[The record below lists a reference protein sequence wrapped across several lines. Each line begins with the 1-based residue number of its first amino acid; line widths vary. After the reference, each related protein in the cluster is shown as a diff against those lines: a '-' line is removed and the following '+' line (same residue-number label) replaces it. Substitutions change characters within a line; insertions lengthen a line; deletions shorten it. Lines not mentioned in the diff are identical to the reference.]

1 MSKITVL
8 LILLVGAGFSD
19 NKTPGSLT
27 FYDYEAQAIDGLTI
41 NMEKYRGKKIL
52 IVNVAS
58 KCGFTDQYKDLQEL
72 HEKYKSDLVVVG
84 LPCNQFNNQEPGN
97 EEEISQFCQINY
109 GVTFLL
115 TEKIEVKGSNQHP
128 IYKWLT
134 DKNLNGVKSS
144 TVRWNFQKY
153 LLDPSGN
160 LIDYWYSTTNPL
172 SKKIIQH
179 IQ

>member
-1 MSKITVL
+1 MYLLKFL
-8 LILLVGAGFSD
+8 LIPITIIQLSMSVTNLNSIYDIKINNITGEPIELSDFKDKYLLF
-19 NKTPGSLT
+19 
-27 FYDYEAQAIDGLTI
+27 
-41 NMEKYRGKKIL
+41 
-52 IVNVAS
+52 VNVAS

-72 HEKYKSDLVVVG
+72 HEKYKDDLIIVG
-84 LPCNQFNNQEPGN
+84 LPCNQFGNQEPGN

-160 LIDYWYSTTNPL
+160 LIDYWYSITNPL
-172 SKKIIQH
+172 SKKIIKH

>member
-1 MSKITVL
+1 MSVNNLDSIYDIKINNITGEPIELSDFKDKYL
-8 LILLVGAGFSD
+8 LF
-19 NKTPGSLT
+19 
-27 FYDYEAQAIDGLTI
+27 
-41 NMEKYRGKKIL
+41 
-52 IVNVAS
+52 VNVAS

-72 HEKYKSDLVVVG
+72 HEKYKDDLIIIG
-84 LPCNQFNNQEPGN
+84 LPCNQFGNQEPGN

-115 TEKIEVKGSNQHP
+115 TEKIEVKGGNQHP

-160 LIDYWYSTTNPL
+160 LINYWYSTTNPL

>member
-1 MSKITVL
+1 MYLLKFL
-8 LILLVGAGFSD
+8 LIPITIIQLSMSVNNLDSIYDIKINNITGEPIELSDFKDKYLLF
-19 NKTPGSLT
+19 
-27 FYDYEAQAIDGLTI
+27 
-41 NMEKYRGKKIL
+41 
-52 IVNVAS
+52 VNVAS

-72 HEKYKSDLVVVG
+72 HEKYKDDLIIVG
-84 LPCNQFNNQEPGN
+84 LPCNQFGNQEPGN

-115 TEKIEVKGSNQHP
+115 TEKIEVKGGNQHP

-160 LIDYWYSTTNPL
+160 SNRLLVFYNKSFE
-172 SKKIIQH
+172 
-179 IQ
+179 

>member
-1 MSKITVL
+1 MYLLKFL
-8 LILLVGAGFSD
+8 LIPITIIQLSMSVNNLDSIYDIKINNITGEPIKLSDFKDKYLLF
-19 NKTPGSLT
+19 
-27 FYDYEAQAIDGLTI
+27 
-41 NMEKYRGKKIL
+41 
-52 IVNVAS
+52 VNVAS

-72 HEKYKSDLVVVG
+72 HEKYKDDLIIVG
-84 LPCNQFNNQEPGN
+84 LPCNQFGNQEPGN

-115 TEKIEVKGSNQHP
+115 TEKIEVKGGNQHP

>member
-1 MSKITVL
+1 MYLFKFL
-8 LILLVGAGFSD
+8 LIPITIIQLSMSANNLDSIYDIKINNITGEPIELSDFKDKYLLF
-19 NKTPGSLT
+19 
-27 FYDYEAQAIDGLTI
+27 
-41 NMEKYRGKKIL
+41 
-52 IVNVAS
+52 VNVAS

-72 HEKYKSDLVVVG
+72 HEKYKDDLIIVG
-84 LPCNQFNNQEPGN
+84 LPCNQFGNQEPGN

-115 TEKIEVKGSNQHP
+115 TEKIEVKGGNQHP

-160 LIDYWYSTTNPL
+160 LINYWYSTTNPL

>member
-1 MSKITVL
+1 MYLLKFL
-8 LILLVGAGFSD
+8 LIPITIIQLSMSINNLNSIYDIKINDISGEPIELSDFKDKYLLF
-19 NKTPGSLT
+19 
-27 FYDYEAQAIDGLTI
+27 
-41 NMEKYRGKKIL
+41 
-52 IVNVAS
+52 VNVAS

-72 HEKYKSDLVVVG
+72 HEKYKDNLVVFG
-84 LPCNQFNNQEPGN
+84 LPCNQFGNQEPGN

-128 IYKWLT
+128 VYKWLT

-160 LIDYWYSTTNPL
+160 LIDYWYSITNPL
-172 SKKIIQH
+172 SKKIIKH
-179 IQ
+179 IQR

>member
-1 MSKITVL
+1 MYLLKFL
-8 LILLVGAGFSD
+8 LIPITIIQLSMSVNNLDSIYDIKINNITGEPIELSDFKDKYLLF
-19 NKTPGSLT
+19 
-27 FYDYEAQAIDGLTI
+27 
-41 NMEKYRGKKIL
+41 
-52 IVNVAS
+52 VNVAS

-72 HEKYKSDLVVVG
+72 HEKYKDDLIIVG
-84 LPCNQFNNQEPGN
+84 LPCNQFGNQEPGN

-115 TEKIEVKGSNQHP
+115 TEKIEVKGGNQHP

>member
-1 MSKITVL
+1 MYLFKFL
-8 LILLVGAGFSD
+8 LIPITIIQLSMSVNNLDSIYDIKINNITGEPIELSDFKDKYLLF
-19 NKTPGSLT
+19 
-27 FYDYEAQAIDGLTI
+27 
-41 NMEKYRGKKIL
+41 
-52 IVNVAS
+52 VNVAS

-72 HEKYKSDLVVVG
+72 HEKYKDDLIIVG
-84 LPCNQFNNQEPGN
+84 LPCNQFGNQEPGN

-115 TEKIEVKGSNQHP
+115 TEKIEVKGGNQHP

-160 LIDYWYSTTNPL
+160 LIDYWYSTTSPL

>member
-1 MSKITVL
+1 MYLLKFL
-8 LILLVGAGFSD
+8 LIPITIIQLSMSVNNLDSIYDIKIDNITGEPIELSDFKDKYLLF
-19 NKTPGSLT
+19 
-27 FYDYEAQAIDGLTI
+27 
-41 NMEKYRGKKIL
+41 
-52 IVNVAS
+52 VNVAS

-72 HEKYKSDLVVVG
+72 HEKYKDDLIIVG
-84 LPCNQFNNQEPGN
+84 LPCNQFGNQEPGN

>member
-1 MSKITVL
+1 MYLFKFL
-8 LILLVGAGFSD
+8 LIPITIIQLSMSVNNLDSIYDIKINNITGEPIELSGFKDKYLLF
-19 NKTPGSLT
+19 
-27 FYDYEAQAIDGLTI
+27 
-41 NMEKYRGKKIL
+41 
-52 IVNVAS
+52 VNVAS

-72 HEKYKSDLVVVG
+72 HEKYKDDLIIVG
-84 LPCNQFNNQEPGN
+84 LPCNQFGNQEPGN

-115 TEKIEVKGSNQHP
+115 TEKIEVKGGNQHP

-160 LIDYWYSTTNPL
+160 LINYWYSTTSPL

>member
-1 MSKITVL
+1 MYLLKFL
-8 LILLVGAGFSD
+8 LIPITIIQLSMSVNNLDSIYDIKINNITGEPIELSDFKDKYLLF
-19 NKTPGSLT
+19 
-27 FYDYEAQAIDGLTI
+27 
-41 NMEKYRGKKIL
+41 
-52 IVNVAS
+52 VNVAS

-72 HEKYKSDLVVVG
+72 HEKYKENLVVVG
-84 LPCNQFNNQEPGN
+84 LPCNQFGNQEPGN

-115 TEKIEVKGSNQHP
+115 TEKIEVKGGNQHP

-160 LIDYWYSTTNPL
+160 LINYWYSTTNPL

>member
-1 MSKITVL
+1 MYLLKFL
-8 LILLVGAGFSD
+8 LITITIIQLSMSVNNLDSIYDIKINNITGEPIKLSDFKDKYLLF
-19 NKTPGSLT
+19 
-27 FYDYEAQAIDGLTI
+27 
-41 NMEKYRGKKIL
+41 
-52 IVNVAS
+52 VNVAS

-72 HEKYKSDLVVVG
+72 HEKYKDDLIIVG
-84 LPCNQFNNQEPGN
+84 LPCNQFGNQEPGN

-115 TEKIEVKGSNQHP
+115 TEKIEVKGNTQHP

-160 LIDYWYSTTNPL
+160 LINYWYSTTNPL

>member
-1 MSKITVL
+1 MSVNNSNSIYDIKINDITGEPIKLSDFKDKYVL
-8 LILLVGAGFSD
+8 F
-19 NKTPGSLT
+19 
-27 FYDYEAQAIDGLTI
+27 
-41 NMEKYRGKKIL
+41 
-52 IVNVAS
+52 VNVAS

-72 HEKYKSDLVVVG
+72 HEKYKENLVVVG

-115 TEKIEVKGSNQHP
+115 TEKIEVKGGNQHP

-153 LLDPSGN
+153 MIDPSGK
-160 LIDYWYSTTNPL
+160 LINYWYSITNPL
-172 SKKIIQH
+172 SQKITKYFQ
-179 IQ
+179 

>member
-1 MSKITVL
+1 MYLLKFL
-8 LILLVGAGFSD
+8 LIPITIIQLSMSVNNLNSIYDIKINNITGEPIELSDFKDKYLLF
-19 NKTPGSLT
+19 
-27 FYDYEAQAIDGLTI
+27 
-41 NMEKYRGKKIL
+41 
-52 IVNVAS
+52 VNVAS

-72 HEKYKSDLVVVG
+72 HEKYKDDLIIVG
-84 LPCNQFNNQEPGN
+84 LPCNQFGNQEPGN

-160 LIDYWYSTTNPL
+160 LIDYWYSITNPL
-172 SKKIIQH
+172 SKKIIKH

>member
-1 MSKITVL
+1 MYLLKFL
-8 LILLVGAGFSD
+8 LIPITIIQLSMSVNNLDSIYDIKINNITGEPIELSDFKDKYLLF
-19 NKTPGSLT
+19 
-27 FYDYEAQAIDGLTI
+27 
-41 NMEKYRGKKIL
+41 
-52 IVNVAS
+52 VNVAS

-72 HEKYKSDLVVVG
+72 HEKYKDNLIIVG
-84 LPCNQFNNQEPGN
+84 LPCNQFGNQEPGN

-115 TEKIEVKGSNQHP
+115 TEKIEVKGGNQHP

-160 LIDYWYSTTNPL
+160 LIDYWYSITNPL
-172 SKKIIQH
+172 SKKIIKH

>member
-1 MSKITVL
+1 MYLFKFL
-8 LILLVGAGFSD
+8 LIPITIIQLSMSVNNLDSIYDIKINNITGEPIELSDFKDKYLLF
-19 NKTPGSLT
+19 
-27 FYDYEAQAIDGLTI
+27 
-41 NMEKYRGKKIL
+41 
-52 IVNVAS
+52 VNVAS

-72 HEKYKSDLVVVG
+72 HEKYKDDLIIVG
-84 LPCNQFNNQEPGN
+84 LPCNQFGNQEPGN

-115 TEKIEVKGSNQHP
+115 TEKIEVKGNTQHP

>member
-1 MSKITVL
+1 MYLLKFL
-8 LILLVGAGFSD
+8 LIPITIIQLSMSVNNLDSIYDIKINNITGEPIKLSDFKDKYLLF
-19 NKTPGSLT
+19 
-27 FYDYEAQAIDGLTI
+27 
-41 NMEKYRGKKIL
+41 
-52 IVNVAS
+52 VNVAS

-72 HEKYKSDLVVVG
+72 HEKYKDDLIIVG
-84 LPCNQFNNQEPGN
+84 LPCNQFGNQEPGN

-115 TEKIEVKGSNQHP
+115 TEKIEVKGNTQHP

-160 LIDYWYSTTNPL
+160 LIDYWYSNNKSL
-172 SKKIIQH
+172 E
-179 IQ
+179 

>member
-1 MSKITVL
+1 MYLLKFL
-8 LILLVGAGFSD
+8 LIPITIIQLSMSVTNLNSIYDIKINNITGEPIELSDFKDKYLLF
-19 NKTPGSLT
+19 
-27 FYDYEAQAIDGLTI
+27 
-41 NMEKYRGKKIL
+41 
-52 IVNVAS
+52 VNVAS

-72 HEKYKSDLVVVG
+72 HEKYKDDLIIVG
-84 LPCNQFNNQEPGN
+84 LPCNQFGNQEPGN

-128 IYKWLT
+128 VYKWLT

-160 LIDYWYSTTNPL
+160 LIDYWYSITNPL
-172 SKKIIQH
+172 SKKIIKH
-179 IQ
+179 IQR

>member
-1 MSKITVL
+1 MYLFKFL
-8 LILLVGAGFSD
+8 LIPITIIQLSMSVNNLDSIYDIKINNITGEPIELSDFKDKYLLF
-19 NKTPGSLT
+19 
-27 FYDYEAQAIDGLTI
+27 
-41 NMEKYRGKKIL
+41 
-52 IVNVAS
+52 VNVAS

-72 HEKYKSDLVVVG
+72 HEKYKENLVVVG
-84 LPCNQFNNQEPGN
+84 LPCNQFGNQEPGN

-115 TEKIEVKGSNQHP
+115 TEKIEVKGGNQHP

-160 LIDYWYSTTNPL
+160 LIDYWYSITNPL
-172 SKKIIQH
+172 SKKIIKH

>member
-1 MSKITVL
+1 MYLFKFL
-8 LILLVGAGFSD
+8 LIPITIIQLSMSVNNLDSIYDIKINNITGEPIELSDFKDKYLLF
-19 NKTPGSLT
+19 
-27 FYDYEAQAIDGLTI
+27 
-41 NMEKYRGKKIL
+41 
-52 IVNVAS
+52 VNVAS

-72 HEKYKSDLVVVG
+72 HEKYKDNLIIVG
-84 LPCNQFNNQEPGN
+84 LPCNQFGNQEPGN

-115 TEKIEVKGSNQHP
+115 TEKIEVKGGNQHP

-160 LIDYWYSTTNPL
+160 LINYWYSTTSPL

>member
-1 MSKITVL
+1 MSVTNLNSIYDIKINNITGEPIELSDFKDKYL
-8 LILLVGAGFSD
+8 LF
-19 NKTPGSLT
+19 
-27 FYDYEAQAIDGLTI
+27 
-41 NMEKYRGKKIL
+41 
-52 IVNVAS
+52 VNVAS

-72 HEKYKSDLVVVG
+72 HEKYKDDLIIVG
-84 LPCNQFNNQEPGN
+84 LPCNQFGNQEPGN

-160 LIDYWYSTTNPL
+160 LIDYWYSITNPL
-172 SKKIIQH
+172 SKKIIKH

>member
-1 MSKITVL
+1 MYLLKFL
-8 LILLVGAGFSD
+8 LIPITIIQLSMSVNNLDSIYDIKINNITGEPIKLSDFKDKYLLF
-19 NKTPGSLT
+19 
-27 FYDYEAQAIDGLTI
+27 
-41 NMEKYRGKKIL
+41 
-52 IVNVAS
+52 VNVAS

-72 HEKYKSDLVVVG
+72 HEKYKDDLIIVG
-84 LPCNQFNNQEPGN
+84 LPCNQFGNQEPGN

-115 TEKIEVKGSNQHP
+115 TEKIEVKGNTQHP

>member
-1 MSKITVL
+1 MYLLKFL
-8 LILLVGAGFSD
+8 LIPITIIQLSMSVTNLNSIYDIKINNITGEPIELSDFKDKYLLF
-19 NKTPGSLT
+19 
-27 FYDYEAQAIDGLTI
+27 
-41 NMEKYRGKKIL
+41 
-52 IVNVAS
+52 VNVAS

-72 HEKYKSDLVVVG
+72 HEKYKDDLIIVG
-84 LPCNQFNNQEPGN
+84 LPCNQFGNQEPGN

-160 LIDYWYSTTNPL
+160 LIDYWYSITNPL
-172 SKKIIQH
+172 SKKIIKH
-179 IQ
+179 IQR

>member
-1 MSKITVL
+1 MSVNNSNSIYDIKINDITGEPIKLSDFKDKYVL
-8 LILLVGAGFSD
+8 F
-19 NKTPGSLT
+19 
-27 FYDYEAQAIDGLTI
+27 
-41 NMEKYRGKKIL
+41 
-52 IVNVAS
+52 VNVAS
-58 KCGFTDQYKDLQEL
+58 KCGFTDQYKDMQEL
-72 HEKYKSDLVVVG
+72 HEKYKSKLVIIG
-84 LPCNQFNNQEPGN
+84 LPCNQFNNQEPG
-97 EEEISQFCQINY
+97 EESEISQFCQVNY

-115 TEKIEVKGSNQHP
+115 TEKIEVKGNTQHP